1 MAAKTAALIVSRKLA
16 FSKTS
21 IAAAV
26 VPPLEVTF
34 CLKTSAGSSDSYKSA
49 DAPKRVCST
58 RDFASSF
65 DNPTSHPASISA
77 VSYTHLTLPTK
88 A

>member
-77 VSYTHLTLPTK
+77 SAK
-88 A
+88 KNK